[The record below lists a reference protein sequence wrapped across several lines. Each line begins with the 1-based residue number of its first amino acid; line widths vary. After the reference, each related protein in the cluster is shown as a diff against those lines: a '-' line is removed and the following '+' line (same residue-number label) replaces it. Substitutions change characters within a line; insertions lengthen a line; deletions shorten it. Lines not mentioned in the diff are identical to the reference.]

1 MYTRRT
7 IARWAFVALP
17 LMAAFGSATAA
28 GYPDRPI
35 KMIVGFPAGQ
45 STDASARRIAASMT
59 TTLKQSV
66 FVDNRPGAAGII
78 SHDAVKNA
86 LPDGYTL
93 LMGSTGTLAIN
104 PSLYRKLPYDTAKD
118 FEPVGLIAAAP
129 LMLFTSASSPVNNV
143 KELIA
148 YAKAHP
154 GKMTYG
160 SSGSGTTQHIAMEML
175 KKQAGIYMLH
185 IPYKGSA
192 PMITDVIGGQIDVAF
207 EPAASVLSF
216 AKSGKLKFLGF
227 ATLKRSP
234 VAPDIP
240 TLAEQGLPGFEAVP
254 WSAILAPKGTPPD
267 VVLQL
272 NKAINTALT
281 DSGVLETFASTGSY
295 ALGGSVAELQKFM
308 RSETLRWGKAVKDS
322 GAQVD

>member
-1 MYTRRT
+1 MRTRRT
-7 IARWAFVALP
+7 IARWGVIALP
-17 LMAAFGSATAA
+17 LIATFGSVFAA
-28 GYPDRPI
+28 GYPDHPI

-59 TTLKQSV
+59 ATLKQPV

-78 SHDAVKNA
+78 SHDAVKKA
-86 LPDGYTL
+86 PPDGYTL
-93 LMGSTGTLAIN
+93 LMGSTGTLSIN
-104 PSLYRKLPYDTAKD
+104 PALYRKLPYDTARD
-118 FEPVGLIAAAP
+118 FEPVALVAAAP
-129 LMLFTSASSPVNNV
+129 LVLFTSASSPFKNV
-143 KELIA
+143 KQLIA

-154 GKMTYG
+154 GKLTYG

-175 KKQAGIYMLH
+175 KKTAGIYMLH

-192 PMITDVIGGQIDVAF
+192 PMVTDVIGGQVDLAF
-207 EPAASVLSF
+207 EPAASVLPF
-216 AKSGKLKFLGF
+216 AKSGKIKLLGF
-227 ATLKRSP
+227 ATLKRSA
-234 VAPDIP
+234 VAPDVP
-240 TLAEQGLPGFEAVP
+240 TLSEQGLTGFEAVP
-254 WSAILAPKGTPPD
+254 WSAILAPKGTPSD
-267 VVLQL
+267 VVMQL

-281 DSGVLETFASTGSY
+281 DPEVLETFASTGSY